1 MLLEQIFLFH
11 RIAYHLVHHLQLGF
25 PVRRNRVHERE
36 EIGDANVI
44 NTGRIQVWRFDETLE
59 YSVATIA
66 ASIDAHALWIGDSLL
81 NDPVHSIGDVILHRT
96 APLFKAGFKKFSS
109 VAGRSPEIHL
119 INGIAPISSDMDL
132 VIKFPIVARPRSAV
146 WIDHNRQIFW
156 IAPFRQR

>member
-1 MLLEQIFLFH
+1 MLLEPIFAFH

-44 NTGRIQVWRFDETLE
+44 NTGCIQVWRFDETLE
-59 YSVATIA
+59 HSVATVA
-66 ASIDAHALWIGDSLL
+66 ASIDAHALWISDSLL

-119 INGIAPISSDMDL
+119 QNGIAPIREELDL
-132 VIKFPIVARPRSAV
+132 GIKFPIVARPGSTV
-146 WIDHNRQIFW
+146 WINHDW
-156 IAPFRQR
+156 

>member
-1 MLLEQIFLFH
+1 MLLEPIFVFH
-11 RIAYHLVHHLQLGF
+11 RIAYHLVHHLQLGC

-59 YSVATIA
+59 YSVATVA

-96 APLFKAGFKKFSS
+96 APLFKPRFKKFSS
-109 VAGRSPEIHL
+109 VAARSPEIHL
-119 INGIAPISSDMDL
+119 HNSISPLRDELYPGI
-132 VIKFPIVARPRSAV
+132 
-146 WIDHNRQIFW
+146 
-156 IAPFRQR
+156 